1 MNTNAYTNEEIN
13 EMTAHHALN
22 VQQGDTM
29 TDADYQAMEDE
40 QFNSSVWED
49 WEAKVQAQ
57 IDRDH
62 AISDAQHP
70 IHQMEEYEANCM

>member
-1 MNTNAYTNEEIN
+1 MKTTLYTNEEIT
-13 EMTAHHALN
+13 EMTAHHTLN
-22 VQQGDTM
+22 MQEGWTM
-29 TDADYQAMEDE
+29 TEADYQTMEDE

-70 IHQMEEYEANCM
+70 IHQMDEYHENCM

>member
-1 MNTNAYTNEEIN
+1 MNTDTTSHYDTDIMNAHDDSSYTPEQLE
-13 EMTAHHALN
+13 AA
-22 VQQGDTM
+22 
-29 TDADYQAMEDE
+29 YQAMEDE

-49 WEAKVQAQ
+49 WEAKVQAE

>member
-1 MNTNAYTNEEIN
+1 MNTTSQHTDYDTDMKNAHDDSSYTEAE
-13 EMTAHHALN
+13 L
-22 VQQGDTM
+22 
-29 TDADYQAMEDE
+29 DAQYQAMEDE

-49 WEAKVQAQ
+49 WETKVQAQ
-57 IDRDH
+57 VDRDH